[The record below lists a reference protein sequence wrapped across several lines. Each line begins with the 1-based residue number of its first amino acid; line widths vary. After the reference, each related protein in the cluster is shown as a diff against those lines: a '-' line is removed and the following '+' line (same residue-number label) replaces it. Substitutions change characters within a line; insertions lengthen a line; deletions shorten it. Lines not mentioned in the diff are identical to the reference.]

1 MCEKYPNS
9 VLTENRSGETEVRSL
24 KWKGEFAVLEYLDP
38 KSLERSDKKK
48 KLVLKKEN
56 GEFEEYFIIP
66 TKQEN
71 KDLLITPKEKS
82 RKYSFWDKDREKVVE
97 L

>member
-1 MCEKYPNS
+1 M
-9 VLTENRSGETEVRSL
+9 TENRSGEIEIRSL
-24 KWKGEFAVLEYLDP
+24 ESKGEFAVLEYLDP
-38 KSLERSDKKK
+38 ENLERSDKKR
-48 KLVLKKEN
+48 KLVLRKED
-56 GEFEEYFIIP
+56 GEVEEFFIIP

-82 RKYSFWDKDREKVVE
+82 RKYSFWDKDREEVVE